1 MIQDQ
6 WSPVY
11 SVSSILLA
19 IRSLL
24 ADPNCS
30 SPANPE
36 AAHVYQ
42 TERKVYNRKIRRTA
56 EKSVAG

>member
-24 ADPNCS
+24 ADPNPN

-36 AAHVYQ
+36 AAHQ
-42 TERKVYNRKIRRTA
+42 LTTDRKAYNRRIRRTA
-56 EKSVAG
+56 EKSVSG